1 MFKSLK
7 QFAKKLAGGSKRTR
21 KVSQKGGAT
30 KKVGKLN
37 IEAIQKG
44 ITTAAAKST
53 QNRIGQIKHNR
64 THGRKVGKGSMPNP
78 NNSRNVKE
86 YGNSWLKKRNSQLYS
101 NGTKLNTWQKKRM
114 SEKFGAKKG
123 QSRKN
128 HTTGSNIAYFA
139 TQNEGNTAYNVLGKK
154 GRDAYAYAN
163 NMNKSNGNL
172 KFNNR
177 GAMNSIANENFYAA
191 AMQNQNHY
199 KQITNRQ
206 KNRTPV
212 EYGETQARQQAEY
225 ELQKRSSPRSSP
237 RKSSRKSSPPAPP
250 STNNI

>member
-7 QFAKKLAGGSKRTR
+7 QFAKKLSGGSKRTR

-30 KKVGKLN
+30 KQVGKLKN
-37 IEAIQKG
+37 IKAIQKG

-154 GRDAYAYAN
+154 GRENYAYAN
-163 NMNKSNGNL
+163 NMNKN
-172 KFNNR
+172 KTHNNR

-212 EYGETQARQQAEY
+212 EYGETQARQQAEA
-225 ELQKRSSPRSSP
+225 ELQKRSSPR
-237 RKSSRKSSPPAPP
+237 KSSRSRSPSP
-250 STNNI
+250 SPRN